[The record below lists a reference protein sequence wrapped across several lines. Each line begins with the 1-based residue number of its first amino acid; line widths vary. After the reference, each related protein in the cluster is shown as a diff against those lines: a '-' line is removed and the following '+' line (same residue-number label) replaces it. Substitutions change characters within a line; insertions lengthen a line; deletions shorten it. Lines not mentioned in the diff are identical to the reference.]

1 MRPAIRFV
9 VVSYV
14 VGSTLAVSHVS
25 IAQQRGFAQPQGPRT
40 VSITEIPGVVAGG
53 ATWRIAWQGI
63 DNADGIVGTSDGGLL
78 FAQEQPNRVSKLD
91 QNDRFSVVL
100 SGTHGA
106 GSLTLDSTGR
116 ILAVERTCTDPGR
129 QSGGAGGSPCV
140 EPTTVAVLAPERRVL
155 TDNFD
160 GKPLGRLNDLVA
172 DKKGGAFFTSGG
184 AYYVNP
190 GGRVVSLGDDI
201 RANGIMLNRDETI
214 VYVTNGAVVLAFD
227 IRPDG
232 GVTNRLEF
240 GRLQAGGA
248 GDGMAID
255 AAGRLYVTSNAG
267 VQVFTDGGQY
277 LGVIPTP
284 RNAISVAFSGADK
297 KVLYIVASGAL
308 GPDGKEFVTP
318 EGVRNNAKTIY
329 KIQMLAE
336 GFKGRAK

>member
-1 MRPAIRFV
+1 VKSPLFV
-9 VVSYV
+9 VVGYV
-14 VGSTLAVSHVS
+14 MGSAVAINQLAV
-25 IAQQRGFAQPQGPRT
+25 AQQRGFAQPQGPRA
-40 VSITEIPGVVAGG
+40 VAVTEIPGVVAAG
-53 ATWRIAWQGI
+53 AAWRIAWQGT

-91 QNDRFSVVL
+91 QNDHFSVIL

-106 GSLTLDSTGR
+106 GSLTLDSSRR

-140 EPTTVAVLAPERRVL
+140 EPPAVAVLTPERKVL

-190 GGRVVSLGDDI
+190 GGRVISLGDDI
-201 RANGIMLNRDETI
+201 RANGIMLNRDETV
-214 VYVTNGAVVLAFD
+214 VYVTNGAAVLAFD
-227 IRPDG
+227 IQPDG
-232 GVTNRLEF
+232 AVTNRREF

-267 VQVFTDGGQY
+267 VQVFSDGGQY

-284 RNAISVAFSGADK
+284 RNVISVAFSGADK
-297 KVLYIVASGAL
+297 KVLYVVGSGAL

-329 KIQMLAE
+329 KIQMLAD

>member
-1 MRPAIRFV
+1 MTFLVLAALGYGIGFAVLTQV
-9 VVSYV
+9 VV
-14 VGSTLAVSHVS
+14 
-25 IAQQRGFAQPQGPRT
+25 AQQRGFAQPQGPRT
-40 VSITEIPGVVAGG
+40 VTVPEIPGVVAAG
-53 ATWRIAWQGI
+53 ATWRIAWRGT
-63 DNADGIVGTSDGGLL
+63 DNADGIVATFDGGVL

-100 SGTHGA
+100 NGTHGA
-106 GSLTLDSTGR
+106 GSLALDSTGR

-129 QSGGAGGSPCV
+129 QSSAAGGSSCG
-140 EPTTVAVLAPERRVL
+140 EPTAVAVLTPERKVL

-190 GGRVVSLGDDI
+190 GGRVISFGDDI

-214 VYVTNGAVVLAFD
+214 VYVTNGADVLAFD
-227 IRPDG
+227 IQPDG
-232 GVTNRLEF
+232 AATNRREF

-255 AAGRLYVTSNAG
+255 ATGRLYVTSNAG
-267 VQVFTDGGQY
+267 VQVFSDGGQY

-284 RNAISVAFSGADK
+284 RNAISVAFAGADK

-318 EGVRNNAKTIY
+318 DGVRNNAKTIY

-336 GFKGRAK
+336 GFKGRGK

>member
-1 MRPAIRFV
+1 
-9 VVSYV
+9 
-14 VGSTLAVSHVS
+14 
-25 IAQQRGFAQPQGPRT
+25 
-40 VSITEIPGVVAGG
+40 
-53 ATWRIAWQGI
+53 
-63 DNADGIVGTSDGGLL
+63 
-78 FAQEQPNRVSKLD
+78 
-91 QNDRFSVVL
+91 
-100 SGTHGA
+100 
-106 GSLTLDSTGR
+106 
-116 ILAVERTCTDPGR
+116 
-129 QSGGAGGSPCV
+129 
-140 EPTTVAVLAPERRVL
+140 VL

-190 GGRVVSLGDDI
+190 GGRVISLGDDI

-227 IRPDG
+227 IQPDG
-232 GVTNRLEF
+232 AVVNRREF

-255 AAGRLYVTSNAG
+255 ATGRLYVTSNAG
-267 VQVFTDGGQY
+267 VQVFSDGGQY

-284 RNAISVAFSGADK
+284 RNVISVAFSGADK
-297 KVLYIVASGAL
+297 KVLYVVGSGAL

-329 KIQMLAE
+329 KIQMLAD

>member
-1 MRPAIRFV
+1 MKSPMFV
-9 VVSYV
+9 VVGYV
-14 VGSTLAVSHVS
+14 IGSAVALNQVVA
-25 IAQQRGFAQPQGPRT
+25 AQQRGLAQPQGPRAVT
-40 VSITEIPGVVAGG
+40 VTEIPGVVATG
-53 ATWRIAWQGI
+53 ATWRIAWQGT

-116 ILAVERTCTDPGR
+116 ILAVERACTDPGR
-129 QSGGAGGSPCV
+129 QSGGAGGSPCL
-140 EPTTVAVLAPERRVL
+140 EPTTVAVLTPERRVL

-190 GGRVVSLGDDI
+190 GGRVISLGDDI

-214 VYVTNGAVVLAFD
+214 AYVTNGAVVLAFD
-227 IRPDG
+227 TQPNG
-232 GVTNRLEF
+232 AVTNRREF

-255 AAGRLYVTSNAG
+255 AAGRLYVTSNPG
-267 VQVFTDGGQY
+267 VQVFSDGGEY

-284 RNAISVAFSGADK
+284 RNVISVAFSGADK
-297 KVLYIVASGAL
+297 KVLYVVGSGAL

-329 KIQMLAE
+329 KIPMLAQ

>member
-1 MRPAIRFV
+1 M
-9 VVSYV
+9 
-14 VGSTLAVSHVS
+14 
-25 IAQQRGFAQPQGPRT
+25 
-40 VSITEIPGVVAGG
+40 
-53 ATWRIAWQGI
+53 AWQGT

-78 FAQEQPNRVSKLD
+78 FAQEQPKRVSKLD

-129 QSGGAGGSPCV
+129 QSGGVGGSPCL
-140 EPTTVAVLAPERRVL
+140 EPTTVAVLTPERRVL

-190 GGRVVSLGDDI
+190 GGRVISLGDDI

-227 IRPDG
+227 IQPDG
-232 GVTNRLEF
+232 AVTNRREF
-240 GRLQAGGA
+240 GRLQAGGS

-267 VQVFTDGGQY
+267 VQVFSDAGQF

-284 RNAISVAFSGADK
+284 RNVISVAFSGADK
-297 KVLYIVASGAL
+297 KVLYVVASGAL

-329 KIQMLAE
+329 KIPMLAE